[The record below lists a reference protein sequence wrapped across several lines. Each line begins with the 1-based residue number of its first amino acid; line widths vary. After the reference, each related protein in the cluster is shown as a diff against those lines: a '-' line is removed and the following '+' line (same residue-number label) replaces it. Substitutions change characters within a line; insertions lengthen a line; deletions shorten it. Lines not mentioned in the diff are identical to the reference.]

1 MDPLQRKTRARVAAL
16 KRHHP
21 DDQETVELARDFKAE
36 RLVEY
41 VQRVVDS
48 APPLTQTQ
56 REKLVLLLRGG
67 DAS

>member
-1 MDPLQRKTRARVAAL
+1 MNKQQRTARARIAAL

-21 DDQETVELARDFKAE
+21 NDQETVELARDFKAE

-41 VQRVVDS
+41 VQRVLDS

-56 REKLVLLLRGG
+56 REKLALLLRGG

>member
-1 MDPLQRKTRARVAAL
+1 MESEDRKKRARLAAGT
-16 KRHHP
+16 RHHP
-21 DDQETVELARDFKAE
+21 NAPETIELARDFKAE
-36 RLVEY
+36 RLAEY

-56 REKLVLLLRGG
+56 RDKLALLLRGG

>member
-1 MDPLQRKTRARVAAL
+1 MNSADRKKRARVAAHT
-16 KRHHP
+16 RHHP
-21 DDQETVELARDFKAE
+21 NDQATIELARDFKAE

-56 REKLVLLLRGG
+56 RDKLALLLRAG
-67 DAS
+67 DSA